1 MARIVK
7 PLNDKQIK
15 NAKPKD
21 KNYTLSDGNG
31 LHLLVK
37 ITGTKLWEFIYK
49 SPTTLKRRKTSFSSY
64 PKISL
69 KEARVKRNEYQALL
83 NSGIDPIEQK
93 RNEKA
98 LIQKEYIKKINTFFK
113 ISSEWLKSY
122 ESEVSKNYHTK
133 LERALELYVYPFI
146 KNKSINEVTRLDIIS
161 ILNNLK
167 DRELL
172 ETANRVLMLLNKI
185 FMYAVTYEYIPHN
198 IIADIDKKV
207 ILGKIVKKN
216 YPTFTKDKDIRALL
230 LSIDD
235 YQGDYTTKKALQMLP
250 YVFVRS
256 FNIRHCEW
264 SEIDLKAK
272 IWTIPSNKMKTKT
285 EFILPLPHQ
294 VIEILEEIREFNGDG
309 RYVFPSFRVKDKP
322 MSDNTLISAIRRM
335 GFTKEEFVPH
345 GFRAMFSTIAY
356 EKANNEDGH
365 NYTGEVIEAL
375 LAHKEQNKVKG
386 AYNRAKYIEPMRGL
400 IQWYADYLDKLKKS

>member
-1 MARIVK
+1 MARTIV
-7 PLNDKQIK
+7 PLNDTQIK
-15 NAKPKD
+15 NAKPKEKD
-21 KNYTLSDGNG
+21 YTLSDGNG
-31 LHLLVK
+31 LQLLIKSSGV
-37 ITGTKLWEFIYK
+37 KLWEFRYK
-49 SPTTLKRRKTSFSSY
+49 SPTTLKRRKTSFSTY
-64 PKISL
+64 PKVSL
-69 KEARVKRNEYQALL
+69 KEARLRKSEYQLLL

-93 RNEKA
+93 NNTKI
-98 LIQKEYIKKINTFFK
+98 LIQKENTKKTNTFYK
-113 ISSEWLKSY
+113 ISQEWLKSY
-122 ESEVSKNYHTK
+122 ESEVSENYHTK
-133 LERALELYVYPFI
+133 LQRALELYVYPFI
-146 KNKSINEVTRLDIIS
+146 KNYAIDEVTRLDIIA
-161 ILNNLK
+161 ILEYLK
-167 DRELL
+167 KKELL

-198 IIADIDKKV
+198 ITADIDKKI

-216 YPTFTKDKDIRALL
+216 YPTFTKNEDIKALL

-250 YVFVRS
+250 YLFVRS
-256 FNIRHCEW
+256 FNIRHCKW
-264 SEIDLKAK
+264 CEIDLEAK
-272 IWTIPSNKMKTKT
+272 LWIIPAKKMKMKT

-294 VIEILEEIREFNGDG
+294 AITILKEVKEFSGDG
-309 RYVFPSFRVKDKP
+309 KYVFPSFRAKDKP

-335 GFTKEEFVPH
+335 GFTKDEFVPH

-375 LAHKEQNKVKG
+375 LAHKEQNKTKG

-400 IQWYADYLDKLKKS
+400 IQWYANYLDEVKNG